1 MAHNYKCDVQ
11 KQLEMEIK
19 KQIEM
24 EVKNSARI
32 AKGNL
37 LYKIQSEKVKQH
49 ENFEITDNQIKA
61 FREMLKTK

>member
-1 MAHNYKCDVQ
+1 
-11 KQLEMEIK
+11 
-19 KQIEM
+19 M